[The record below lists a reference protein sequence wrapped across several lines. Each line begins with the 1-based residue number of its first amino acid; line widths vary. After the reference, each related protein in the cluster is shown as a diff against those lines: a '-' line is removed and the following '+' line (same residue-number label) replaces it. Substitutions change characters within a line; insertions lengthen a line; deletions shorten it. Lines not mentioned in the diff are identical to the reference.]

1 MFAFLF
7 LCIKVF
13 LLAAFGI
20 RISPQKQPKKIK
32 RQIPRYDHRGGESR
46 QCFKAIYTSKS
57 SIGDCAASKLFFHES
72 GDAE

>member
-20 RISPQKQPKKIK
+20 PITHGLFRLVTEATQKN
-32 RQIPRYDHRGGESR
+32 
-46 QCFKAIYTSKS
+46 
-57 SIGDCAASKLFFHES
+57 
-72 GDAE
+72 